1 MDLLSHM
8 QIFVDIADH
17 GSLVSVARARK
28 LAPSAVTASLQRLEE
43 HVGAMLVVRSTR
55 NLSLTSEGQDFLERC
70 RRVLEEADNAVESV
84 SAEGVLKGPIRLTC
98 INDFGRARLAALIDG
113 FLARHPDVRIDLSL
127 SDRVVDLIEGGFDLA
142 IRTGPLVDSRLK
154 AKLLLRGG
162 RSVCASPAYWDAHGR
177 PARPE
182 ELADHNCLVQSRT
195 SRPQS
200 VWSFL
205 DAGKKVSVSVSG
217 DRTADDGG
225 LLREWA
231 VAGGGVVL
239 KSDYDVVND
248 LRAGR
253 LEAVLPEFADQ
264 DVNLYAVHVAGRHPT
279 RRGQSFIDYLIAEM
293 TYKV

>member
-1 MDLLSHM
+1 MEKKVEDWW
-8 QIFVDIADH
+8 
-17 GSLVSVARARK
+17 
-28 LAPSAVTASLQRLEE
+28 
-43 HVGAMLVVRSTR
+43 VGAYRLMKTF
-55 NLSLTSEGQDFLERC
+55 GDDFPE
-70 RRVLEEADNAVESV
+70 
-84 SAEGVLKGPIRLTC
+84 
-98 INDFGRARLAALIDG
+98 
-113 FLARHPDVRIDLSL
+113 
-127 SDRVVDLIEGGFDLA
+127 
-142 IRTGPLVDSRLK
+142 
-154 AKLLLRGG
+154 AKLVAGELRGETDVACRG
-162 RSVCASPAYWDAHGR
+162 ERGEALRLVLGDAHGR